1 MILLKTGGDVGWFA
15 WQYQG
20 STNPVQNWLRDPSKS
35 GGNGEEDLD
44 ISFGKEAKLQQALH
58 DI

>member
-1 MILLKTGGDVGWFA
+1 M
-15 WQYQG
+15 
-20 STNPVQNWLRDPSKS
+20 QNWLRDPSKS